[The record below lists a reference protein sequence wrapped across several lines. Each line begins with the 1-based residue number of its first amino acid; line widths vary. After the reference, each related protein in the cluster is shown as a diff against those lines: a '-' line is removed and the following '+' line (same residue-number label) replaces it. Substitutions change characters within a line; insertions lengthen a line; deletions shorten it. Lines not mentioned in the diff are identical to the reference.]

1 MRSMGIY
8 GRFLSEQDN
17 DAIFSVARLPMGISV
32 GRDDIG
38 NVCYQLKK
46 ICFCAEWIGSVFVDA
61 YIACHTTN
69 EVMPNS

>member
-8 GRFLSEQDN
+8 GRFLSEQGN

-38 NVCYQLKK
+38 NVRCQLKESA
-46 ICFCAEWIGSVFVDA
+46 FALSGGV
-61 YIACHTTN
+61 
-69 EVMPNS
+69 